1 MKKIDVIFL
10 SAAISL
16 TLIQGCSTVIPI
28 KSQFSKIPEVTKC
41 IADGD
46 SHGQC
51 NANNVFIDAR
61 ISGSNNSYFEV
72 LGAMELPDAI
82 DNNKLLRY
90 SGKSSDLNNRFNR
103 YANKFKQLNYDAS
116 YNREAA
122 KITQN
127 ALVSDSNKSI
137 HELYSKQMIRKD
149 ISGTDT
155 PTIEFNIDN
164 FNAFLEDMSEAD
176 AYGGINSLQY
186 AAMQR
191 MSLSESQTE
200 IDALGSLVEELSY
213 TKAYFKAYFRHGK
226 FIQGKIKV
234 SELYNKLKAKLKSE
248 AQFLTDD
255 QITEMADGLF
265 KKLTGKEYAKAC
277 TSGSSCEIAFAGKLE
292 ATQFVTRAGVEYGFP
307 HITVSVDPLAEKEIS
322 VTEIDWNK
330 VGAEVAK
337 VYIEAVGDKLIGL
350 PADPRSTACKINS
363 TLCYSEKT
371 GGISADDFASVG
383 EHADKVDTLVSNA
396 VGKAIRGGGWIS
408 LNNEAIASI
417 IESAVGTAAK
427 KVAEKVAYCTYSY
440 MSENKNAVVPSMTLN
455 EIRVKITR

>member
-10 SAAISL
+10 SALISL
-16 TLIQGCSTVIPI
+16 TLIQSCSTVIPI
-28 KSQFSKIPEVTKC
+28 KTQFSEIKEVAKC

-51 NANNVFIDAR
+51 NANNAFINAR
-61 ISGSNNSYFEV
+61 ISSSNNSYFEV
-72 LGAMELPDAI
+72 LGSMELPDAI
-82 DNNKLLRY
+82 DNSKLLRY
-90 SGKSSDLNNRFNR
+90 SGKSSDLNNNNNRFNR
-103 YANKFKQLNYDAS
+103 YANKFKQINHDAS

-122 KITQN
+122 KIAQN

-137 HELYSKQMIRKD
+137 HELYSKQLNSKQLIRED
-149 ISGTDT
+149 VSGTDT
-155 PTIEFNIDN
+155 PTIEFNTDN
-164 FNAFLEDMSEAD
+164 FNAFLEDISEAD

-191 MSLSESQTE
+191 MSLSESETE

-277 TSGSSCEIAFAGKLE
+277 TSESSCEIAFAGKLE
-292 ATQFVTRAGVEYGFP
+292 ATQFITRAGVEYGFP
-307 HITVSVDPLAEKEIS
+307 HITVSVDPLAEKKIS

-330 VGAEVAK
+330 IGAEVAK
-337 VYIEAVGDKLIGL
+337 VYIEAVGD
-350 PADPRSTACKINS
+350 C
-363 TLCYSEKT
+363 
-371 GGISADDFASVG
+371 
-383 EHADKVDTLVSNA
+383 
-396 VGKAIRGGGWIS
+396 
-408 LNNEAIASI
+408 
-417 IESAVGTAAK
+417 
-427 KVAEKVAYCTYSY
+427 
-440 MSENKNAVVPSMTLN
+440 
-455 EIRVKITR
+455 